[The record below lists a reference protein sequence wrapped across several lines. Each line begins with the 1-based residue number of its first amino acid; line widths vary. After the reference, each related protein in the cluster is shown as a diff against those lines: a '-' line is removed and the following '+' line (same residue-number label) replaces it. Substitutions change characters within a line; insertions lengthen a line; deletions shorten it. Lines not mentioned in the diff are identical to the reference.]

1 MNFLGLPGVIP
12 GMKLP
17 AVALA
22 LVATAASAHADSS
35 KAWTTAKTKLPG
47 GLVAVFGVNMGAI
60 KSSELYKQFVPMLEA
75 KAGKAK
81 DNLDKIKATCNIDL
95 TGSID
100 SVVVGMGESSDKKD
114 NSGVIIIALKGT
126 NQKDLEACGQK
137 VAKAEG
143 KTLTITKDGAITKYS
158 GMGDDDAYVRWF
170 SKDTLA
176 IGDSKDD
183 VTKLT
188 GGGIGKDVLATE
200 AGKVNTNAA
209 LWVAVNKS
217 QDIDDLHGKMTGG
230 YGTLDLKGGNLV
242 VDAHIIMDSPKTAAE
257 GVKQGTAQLD
267 QIKKSGQI
275 PKQFTPMLDSIKLS
289 SSGAELVAGATIA
302 ETDLAQLIQ
311 MAAAMAGGH

>member
-1 MNFLGLPGVIP
+1 
-12 GMKLP
+12 MKLP

-22 LVATAASAHADSS
+22 LVATAASAHADS
-35 KAWTTAKTKLPG
+35 KAWATAKTKLPG
-47 GLVAVFGVNMGAI
+47 GLVAVFGINMGSI
-60 KSSELYKQFVPMLEA
+60 KSSELYKQMVPMLEA

-81 DNLDKIKATCNIDL
+81 DNLDKIKTTCGIDL

-100 SVVVGMGESSDKKD
+100 SVVVGFGESTDKKD
-114 NSGVIIIALKGT
+114 NSGVIIVALKGT
-126 NQKDLEACGQK
+126 TQKDLEACSQK

-188 GGGIGKDVLATE
+188 AGGIGKDVLATD

-209 LWVAVNKS
+209 VWVAVNKT
-217 QDIDDLHGKMTGG
+217 QDLDDLKGKMTGG
-230 YGTLDLKGGNLV
+230 FGTLDLKAGNLV

-289 SSGAELVAGATIA
+289 ANGAELLAGATVA
-302 ETDLAQLIQ
+302 EKDLASLIQ
-311 MAAAMAGGH
+311 MAAAMAGH

>member
-1 MNFLGLPGVIP
+1 
-12 GMKLP
+12 MKLQ
-17 AVALA
+17 AAALA
-22 LVATAASAHADSS
+22 LVATAASAHADTS

-47 GLVAVFGVNMGAI
+47 GLVAVFGINVNSI
-60 KSSELYKQFVPMLEA
+60 KTSELYKQLVPMMEA

-81 DNLDKIKATCNIDL
+81 DNLDKIKTTCNIDL
-95 TGSID
+95 TGSLD
-100 SVVVGMGESSDKKD
+100 SVVVGMSDNEKA
-114 NSGVIIIALKGT
+114 VIIVALKGT
-126 NQKDLEACGQK
+126 TQKDLETCGQK

-143 KTLTITKDGAITKYS
+143 KTLTITKDGAVTKYS
-158 GMGDDDAYVRWF
+158 GMGEDDAYVRWF

-176 IGDSKDD
+176 IGDNKDD

-200 AGKVNTNAA
+200 AGKLNTNAA

-217 QDIDDLHGKMTGG
+217 QDIEDLKGKMTGG

-257 GVKQGTAQLD
+257 GVKQGQAQLD

-289 SSGAELVAGATIA
+289 SSGAELVAGASIA
-302 ETDLAQLIQ
+302 ETDLASLIQ
-311 MAAAMAGGH
+311 MASAMAGGH